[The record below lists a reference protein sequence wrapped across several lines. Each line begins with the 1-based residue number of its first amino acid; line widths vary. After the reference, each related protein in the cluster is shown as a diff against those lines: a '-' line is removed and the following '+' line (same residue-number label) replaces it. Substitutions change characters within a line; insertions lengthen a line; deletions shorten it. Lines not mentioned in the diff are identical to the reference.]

1 MKGWWNPMAKLRGFR
16 RQLLAG
22 PYAVWI
28 TGFILLPLLLIIY
41 YAFTNSSGDFTM
53 ANIISIFHKVHLKA
67 LWISIKIALECTVIC
82 LLLSYPLA
90 MILNKINIKHQNFI
104 VFIFIPMWMNFL
116 LRILAWQ
123 MILSNNG
130 IMNAILEFLHLP
142 QIYILNTPAAVI
154 FGMVYDYLPYM
165 ILPIYNSMA
174 RIRKDI
180 IEAAQD
186 LGAKNYV
193 IFFKIIFPLTL
204 TGVMSGIIMVFVPA
218 LTSFVISN
226 LLGGGKILLI
236 GNIIE
241 NDFMQFFNWNLGAG
255 LSLVLMIF
263 VIASM
268 AIMNKHSGDTGGTAV
283 W

>member
-1 MKGWWNPMAKLRGFR
+1 MRKLGK
-16 RQLLAG
+16 QLLAG
-22 PYAVWI
+22 PYILWMA
-28 TGFILLPLLLIIY
+28 GFILLPLGLIVY
-41 YAFTNSSGDFTM
+41 YALTNSAGRFTT
-53 ANIISIFHKVHLKA
+53 ANIVSIFHWVHLKS
-67 LWISIKIALECTVIC
+67 LWLSIRIALECTAIC

-90 MILNKINIKHQNFI
+90 IILSNLHLKHHSFI
-104 VFIFIPMWMNFL
+104 VFLFVLPMWMNFM

-123 MILSNNG
+123 MLLSNNG
-130 IMNAILEFLHLP
+130 IINAVLGFFHLP
-142 QIYILNTPAAVI
+142 TISVLNTPAAVV
-154 FGMVYDYLPYM
+154 FGMVYDFLPFM

-174 RIRKDI
+174 RIRKEV

-193 IFFKIIFPLTL
+193 IFCRIILPLTMP
-204 TGVMSGIIMVFVPA
+204 GVVSGIIMVFVPA

-241 NDFMQFFNWNLGAG
+241 ADFMQFFNWNLGAG

-268 AIMNKHSGDTGGTAV
+268 ACMHKFSGDTEGTAV

>member
-1 MKGWWNPMAKLRGFR
+1 MNKLRAFG

-22 PYAVWI
+22 PYVVWI
-28 TGFILLPLLLIIY
+28 IGFILLPLLLIIY
-41 YAFTNSSGDFTM
+41 YAFTNSSGAFTM
-53 ANIISIFHKVHLKA
+53 ANVVSIFHKVHLKA
-67 LWISIKIALECTVIC
+67 LWLSVKIALECTVIC

-90 MILNKINIKHQNFI
+90 MILNKLSLKHQSFI
-104 VFIFIPMWMNFL
+104 VFIFILPMWMNFL

-130 IMNAILEFLHLP
+130 ILNGILDFFHLP
-142 QIYILNTPAAVI
+142 NIYLLNTPTAVI

-186 LGAKNYV
+186 LGAKNHT

-226 LLGGGKILLI
+226 MLGGGKILLI

-255 LSLVLMIF
+255 LSLLLMVF

-268 AIMNKHSGDTGGTAV
+268 AFMNKYSGDTGGTAV